1 MYNRKSQELNIHFAR
16 LDQDEQ
22 RGPPGFIIK
31 TINKIIRYIKKKIKR
46 KRENKIYKIAILSIY
61 NEKENR

>member
-1 MYNRKSQELNIHFAR
+1 M
-16 LDQDEQ
+16 
-22 RGPPGFIIK
+22 GFIIK